1 MYKLQIAFEK
11 LILIWINI
19 YRLTTNNLFYF
30 INASLFCSVMCL
42 LLLKLHLQLFKW
54 MQENN
59 KIDVSS
65 YSHYMRFMA
74 NNLDAAEML
83 QLYHN
88 IQDESARK
96 NTLVCNSV
104 LGCLI
109 KKGKFD
115 SGMKLFQQMQLDG
128 LVPDLVTY
136 STVCHFILY
145 LISRF
150 PYICENE
157 FFLLNSA
164 CLKL

>member
-1 MYKLQIAFEK
+1 MF
-11 LILIWINI
+11 
-19 YRLTTNNLFYF
+19 
-30 INASLFCSVMCL
+30 L
-42 LLLKLHLQLFKW
+42 LLLQLHLQLFKW

-59 KIDVSS
+59 KLDVSS

-83 QLYHN
+83 QLYHS

-96 NTLVCNSV
+96 NILVCNSV

-115 SGMKLFQQMQLDG
+115 SGMKLFRQMQLEG

-136 STVCHFILY
+136 STVWHFILN
-145 LISRF
+145 LMTCF
-150 PYICENE
+150 PDICENE
-157 FFLLNSA
+157 LLLINSA
-164 CLKL
+164 SLKI